1 MKSRLWMMGVGVCLA
16 LGGAGS
22 VRATEYY
29 VDDGDNAGDVYTPG
43 VIGSDFNNGLTP
55 STPKRTVNGLLAAV
69 TLLPG
74 DIVNIDTGMHTNN
87 VVIGITVTGAPSS
100 RIEFR
105 GTTNGTVFAASGN
118 LFDVRGKYLQFR
130 DLRAVGGYR
139 GFFLTGA
146 AFCRFDQI
154 QAISNSYTSFEL
166 TGASNSNEFRRCVL
180 MSTAVEPFVASPPSK
195 GNYIEN
201 CIAVSPAGRAAFAA
215 GSEAVSNMMGC
226 IAIGDMAVGPTN
238 YVPARGSRNIF
249 YTTNA
254 VYFEAETVADF
265 QRMFPNWVGNTYADP
280 KFVNASGFDFH
291 LLSAAGYATNGGG
304 GVTNLALEYS
314 PAIDFGPAAASVGD
328 EPAPNGGRVN
338 VGLYGGTAE
347 ASKSRTNAW
356 LFAMSFND
364 GGTLMQTGR
373 LEWAAS
379 TNFDA
384 TTKVDLQYSTN
395 QGTNWSDIMRLDAT
409 NEAYVWSPAFSNPTV
424 LWRVAATNG
433 AVASTNA
440 KPFSIRN
447 ATNTTFTF
455 YVNDDSPANDMYCG
469 GALGNDANSGIASNV
484 PKRSLQ
490 ALFDAYQLQGGDT
503 VYVDTGTY
511 PTNVVISHFDSGN
524 PGNPMRLIG
533 STRTN
538 GSVLNRGN
546 ATVDTMTLNSLNYVI
561 NKPARHLE
569 IENLQ
574 LSGGQYGLYAY
585 RASNVVLRN
594 VRFTGNQWGV
604 GLATATLIAFDGCLS
619 ADNAFGAFSAPLGN
633 ISNYWSNGTMWN
645 NATVLRATTNS
656 LSVSNSILGGNGT
669 ALFGDQVVPGDH
681 NVVWDIAELG
691 GGYGAGT
698 KLSALQN
705 AGYWTR
711 SLKADP
717 LFADAA
723 GGDYHLKSVMG
734 RYNPA
739 TGLFI
744 TNVLE
749 GHSPAIDLGGAPLSP
764 TRTNEPAPN
773 GSRLNVGMHG
783 GTAQA
788 SKSRTNA
795 WLQLLSY
802 MDGGTL
808 DAQSET
814 WIRWNGGNYA
824 PGAMV
829 TVWLSRD
836 NGLNWE
842 TLATGVAATNG
853 AYRYQELVPDN
864 SSSFL
869 GLLKVELEGAAEES
883 HSPTNFTYRNG
894 TFSFYLNDE
903 STNGL
908 VYCTAAGDDANPG
921 MSAGAP
927 MRNLRALL
935 SKYSPMSPGDRIY
948 VDTGVYTD
956 TNAVNL
962 TQNHSGTP
970 AAPILI
976 IGSTNRAAGGS
987 VFNGGGLKFDFR
999 TGASN
1004 IVLRDIV
1011 LTNVTRGVAMTNAV
1025 NVLLDGVE
1033 VRGATSRAFDL
1044 QGVNARS
1051 NQLVRCVAHGGSVGV
1066 YLKQATNVTIRNSIF
1081 YQNTDAGIYLES
1093 GAGLLL
1099 ENSLLSSTRT
1109 NGVLV
1114 SFASAT
1120 GFSSDYN
1127 GLHAGSFTR
1136 VGRNRT
1142 TGGVADN
1149 LAAWQ
1154 VLSGGQDV
1162 HSVPG
1167 DPQIANPGQYD
1178 YHLKT
1183 QQTLG
1188 RRLPDGGRT
1197 SDLLSSP
1204 LLDAGNPAT
1213 TAYTNEPPPN
1223 GGRINIGRFG
1233 GTAEASLA
1241 LDSPWIRTVS
1251 FGDAGS
1257 VTSGVIPLVWT
1268 AGGGFSNQTVAVEV
1282 SSDGGQTWGSVT
1294 SGVPATNGMAN
1305 WILSD
1310 LLPDTPAGA
1319 WRVVCLNPALA
1330 VQSSNFFSIR
1340 KQPLDLFVA
1349 TADTNEAVYVT
1360 GPGAAD
1366 NWMATSNAPLDSL
1379 RTVFERFDLEPGDR
1393 IWVDPGTYAEAD
1405 AIAIGMK
1412 NSGSA
1417 TNPVQIIGNVLAPY
1431 RGTVLA
1437 RVYRTVG
1444 SSVFQISHAG
1454 GVRMEALMV
1463 SNGWTGVQV
1472 ENSDKITL
1480 EQVRVGHCGTNAVF
1494 AGAGASV
1501 DLNRVILEQNLA
1513 NGLQTLTGSVVT
1525 VQHSLIQDNAQ
1536 ANVFFRGGTVGVT
1549 NSILTAAG
1557 ASRFVYYL
1565 GGAGTLRANYNNI
1578 RATEGANV
1586 AGGDNRTS
1594 SRFLIDWQSSST
1606 NDVRS
1611 SGYEADFANAAA
1623 MDFHLKSAYG
1633 RYVPATGGLT
1643 NDATTSRLI
1652 DLGDPTA
1659 AYANEPTNN
1668 GGRVNVGLYGNTGE
1682 ASRSSGLGALVPLT
1696 MSDGGTIKNTV
1707 DLYWSWEGV
1716 PGIPPGELLVVQ
1728 FSGDGGSNWVD
1739 IATNVHAGDSK
1750 VTWDSTN
1757 VTSTAMGVWRVTTTN
1772 EPPIYGQTETLFA
1785 VKNEPLKYYVNDG
1798 SRDGD
1803 VYCSEIGRSSNSG
1816 LETNAP
1822 IDSVA
1827 RLLGRYKV
1835 EPGDVV
1841 YVDTGIYRQS
1851 APLVISISAPGA
1863 TNRLV
1868 IQGSTNEAFG
1878 GSVFTNASGAV
1889 IELQNTHV
1897 VELRDVSLHGGD
1909 QGLLLTQSSSNLA
1922 FRVRSVGSRGN
1933 GFQLGTESD
1942 QNQFIQCAALSF
1954 SKTGFHVVRPISD
1967 RIAPATNYWIG
1978 GVIAPVPAASNGTA
1992 VSTGMLVGV
2001 HSGRLYV
2008 SNSVFVANSPAH
2020 GIYSVAP
2027 SAIRGNYNCYHQP
2040 FPNTLFALIEGTI
2053 PVFGLS
2059 SISLENL
2066 GAWAVTNLSDGDSFS
2081 ADPLFGDLENGDLH
2095 PKSAGGRYRPATG
2108 TFEPDGETSPLIDAA
2123 DPAMPFVLEPSPNGG
2138 RANLGI
2144 YGNDPQASWASP
2156 SHASY
2161 VLLTLNEGG
2170 TAQGFQTLKWL
2181 PQGEA
2186 TSSVG
2191 NIIIQLSTNS
2201 GLSFTTNIATVPVSQ
2216 RQYEW
2221 NSALLPSVPT
2231 ARWKVQHSIYP
2242 EWASTSDHDFLIHN
2256 TNLTYYVDDASTA
2269 NNVYCDV
2276 PGAPDNTGFSS
2287 NSPLPSLADVLDRY
2301 DLEPGDVVKID
2312 TGTYAPAEPIA
2323 IGYLDCGTAA
2333 QPVTIQ
2339 GSTNQFGSVFSG
2351 NGLRVENARGVALKN
2366 LKFQTAAITHVAAS
2380 VERSEDVAL
2389 EQVDVSGAFG
2399 NGLAVSFSS
2408 NVFLRNFSVAGAL
2421 TNGVASQASF
2431 NTRLEFGTI
2440 WSNGLAQVSIRNQ
2453 AVVGAYV
2460 GEREA
2465 SFVTVSNCI
2474 LGAFGVRTPAY
2485 EVRGTVQAN
2494 FNNLYLSGGALAA
2507 LSYESGFAREFDSV
2521 GSWSG
2526 ATNKDNRSLSHDPR
2540 FADAVSGDFHLK
2552 SSRGRFNP
2560 ETGTFVQVDPATENS
2575 PLIDAGDPDA
2585 TVIVTNEPSPNG
2597 GRVNLGRYGGTSQA
2611 SMTPTNGALTLISF
2625 NDGGRASGTNALVTW
2640 LARGSATG
2648 STVTISYSADG
2659 GLHWTVLTN
2668 GISAASGSWTWNTT
2682 NSQESVE
2689 GKLKIEASIP
2699 EVPDAISD
2707 KLFSVRN
2714 GSFSFYVNDR
2724 DRANDVY
2731 CGAMGSDLNNGLS
2744 TNTPMETLNKL
2755 LERYDLENGDVVY
2768 IDTGIYKG
2776 DPWRI
2781 TQADSAGDLDLPP
2794 VVFQGS
2800 THSLLNGT
2808 VLDRELSSIGI
2819 QMDYAVGVQLRNITV
2834 SNTRAGSAVAFN
2846 ECYNAAAEHVVVGGG
2861 NIAFYIY
2868 QGSQVRVANCLV
2880 FDAFQGVLAAAG
2892 LYDPLI
2898 LYPVIENNVFWE
2910 TAGAAIQLAGG
2921 QAPTVRN
2928 NILSVGAGHYVY
2940 DLEASSSVIADH
2952 NAIWLGSGGRVFR
2965 KEQSS
2970 VISPVPIIYET
2981 VGSWSAAY
2989 GQDLHSY
2996 DGDPLLADPA
3006 GRDFHLKSQAGRH
3019 IGGTMWT
3026 NDSVSSPLIDAGWS
3040 NSTAWVNEPTNNGGR
3055 INIGL
3060 YGGTPWASK
3069 TSTNSALHL
3078 LTLNRGGVASGL
3090 VSLNWKA
3097 SGASTGHTVR
3107 LDVSLDNGG
3116 SWTLIATNLQ
3126 AALGGIQWNS
3136 AGSSP
3141 LARWRVKDEQQT
3153 NVFAVSELNFVLHNG
3168 PIQYYVNDEF
3178 HDSTDIYCS
3187 APGSAGNTGISA
3199 DSPKRWVSDILDSY
3213 DLEPG
3218 DVIYVDTGNYQAA
3231 EPTVIG
3237 DLDAGDVSQDPGR
3250 QVTIMGS
3257 TNVPAGGSRL
3267 VMSDPNMSAFK
3278 LQSTYGIRLGRL
3290 RIQSAWNG
3298 LSIQDS
3304 YFVSTEWM
3312 DIRGCENGANIQSS
3326 SNIVFSRAALVG
3338 NRNAGI
3344 YFSGGNKAS
3353 LDVGSSVIWSNR
3365 YGIYLDQGYAR
3376 ASNSIVGMLLPNS
3389 FGFYVQADKPQ
3400 TEMQGDYNSLYVPH
3414 ASGAVGGWQTGR
3426 GTSTR
3431 TSVFATVSAWA
3442 LATGQDAHS
3451 LAHPPHLAD
3460 PSNGDFHLKS
3470 KGGRHL
3476 PGETGLVYDAVSS
3489 PLIDA
3494 GNPQSMAWTAEPDP
3508 NGRRLNIGLYGG
3520 TAEASRSPAAG
3531 WITLISL
3538 NDGGTA
3544 QGLIELK
3551 WSVGGAATNFTV
3563 CIDYSPNE
3571 GITWTNVVCGLS
3583 AGLGSYL
3590 WDSVPYGRSALG
3602 LWRLTCQQ
3610 DENIGAQSQS
3620 PFILRNFGE
3629 IPYYVNDAYSTNDDI
3644 YCTASGDN
3652 ANNGL
3657 SPAKPKASLQA
3668 ILDTYELAP
3677 EDVVYVDSG
3686 LYSAGSPPIEINQR
3700 DSGYSN
3706 LYVTIQG
3713 STNPVAP
3720 TRFVSPSFLADCVFS
3735 LNYAVNVRLKDLVI
3749 SGAKVGVESYQTIGC
3764 DLDSVRVEDNKIAGV
3779 SLDKSV
3785 TFRLVRSVLR
3795 ENGFV
3800 GIDGVA
3806 VAFSESSLAIENSV
3820 LWNSPSAI
3828 SGRGGL
3834 TVTNSVLDANGPD
3847 GRIYRFGIGGLDG
3860 FCGDYNCY
3868 SRKDGALIAEEDKLV
3883 GGNDYFNDLPLWSA
3897 ASLSDLHTMTIPAAS
3912 VSNSFADA
3920 PGGDFHPRSTQ
3931 GRFLSGAWTNDAVF
3945 SPLIDAG
3952 DPQSPFDQEGS
3963 PNGLRINIGA
3973 YGNTEQA
3980 SLTQTNPPWVRAI
3993 SINEGG
3999 VVASNVLL
4007 YWTYG
4012 GIPDSTLVRL
4022 EYSDDYMG
4030 SWKSIASNRTAGSS
4044 QFEWNI
4050 SAMPLSLAVF
4060 WRVVSQSGTNV
4071 WDACDEPF
4079 SIKIRNYDYY
4089 VNDGSTNG
4097 DRWCT
4102 QVGQEWNAGTNP
4114 AAPISSVNALL
4125 ARYPVGGGDRIF
4137 IDTGEYPV
4145 TGASRILLKNANTGI
4160 ASKPLLIYGSTNSSW
4175 NGTNALWNGA
4185 LLSGDGSAD
4194 GIKIQNARYIEIQGL
4209 RIKGM
4214 GNGITLENVDGI
4226 QLRGLDLFDNLTN
4239 GIQVSGSGALDVQN
4253 CRIWRNGLFGYHS
4266 EGQKGRQGILNSTFW
4281 GNRAGAALNGQ
4292 GLLNVSNSILVVTNG
4307 VALYTES
4314 GVGVI
4319 GGDYNLFSRPAGGV
4333 LASNLRDRVT
4343 FSNLRQWQTQ
4353 GRDLYSLAEDPLL
4366 VNPASGNFHLQSRQG
4381 CWSNGTWAVSAD
4393 TSWAIDAGDPSSS
4406 AATNELPLNSGG
4418 RINLGAYG
4426 GTSEASL
4433 SDTNSPALLPVSLRD
4448 GGVAPNNQILYW
4460 LYRGLNPT
4468 NTVNIQYYD
4477 GASWQTVAENVRIDT
4492 NQYVWSS
4499 SVGTPEALWRVVLV
4513 ANPSI
4518 LGETD
4523 VLFSLRPFSLTYF
4536 VNDDSRDGDVYTG
4549 AFGSPTNRGYV
4560 SNSPLHSIQAVLQKY
4575 QLLGGDEIK
4584 VDTGVY
4590 TLSEPVQITRSSRG
4604 DTTNRVKFTG
4614 STNRP
4619 AGGSRMEPGIGMDQP
4634 AFLFYN
4640 TSDIDLSWF
4649 HVLGFTN
4656 AVSFQGD
4663 GSFRCSL
4670 MDLDLQGSFGAG
4682 VALSRSEDIDLR
4694 RVLIREGETNGI
4706 VAANSAF
4713 GLDGCV
4719 LWSNQYSTVSF
4730 GKGVS
4735 MQVTNSVLEASGV
4748 GNYCYLSSTTAV
4760 INADYNNLF
4769 VRNGAQVASINGLQ
4783 HEKLPAWSLSVTQD
4797 VHSLSTDPLFHD
4809 PANGDFHLKSK
4820 GGRYDPVARAYVV
4833 TDTVYSRLIDMGAP
4847 RSAWS
4852 NEPSTNGNRR
4862 NIGLY
4867 GNTSQASKSNTN
4879 RWLQAVTA
4887 MGGGIMYGA
4896 FDLVWGYGGGI
4907 ASNEVVQLW
4916 YSYDNGTANWRF
4928 IGESVVGAGQFRWQ
4942 SDELQLSG
4950 GNWVLAY
4957 PTSPAGRWR
4966 IILKNSVPTVM
4977 DMIPTYFGLRNSP
4990 FTYYLNDTSRVND
5003 VYTDNIGDNTN
5014 MGFYAAAPKLTLK
5027 ALLDEVDLEPTDR
5040 IFVDTGI
5047 YRMNE
5052 TNSPWMTDTN
5062 TPIRWE
5068 ASDGGAPPDG
5078 EGNSQS
5084 VVFQGSTH
5092 PDGSRFITT
5101 NRFWAG
5107 AFFFMEASH
5116 VDMRDLWFAGE
5127 SMQFT
5132 GTGLVGSNLFLTNGS
5147 MQVASDLSVFE
5158 NIQVDRGSFT
5168 LSGQDNRVKLMRQ
5181 RWGETAIVGTN
5192 VTMMNSVVY
5201 TTNQM
5206 KTGVVVSAEGAVI
5219 SNCTVV
5225 SSAGSALGKRG
5236 SGTLRLGH
5244 NILVA
5249 GGADPSSVI
5258 VWEDGG
5264 LISDWNNLR
5273 ANGASTWVGIRNGRW
5288 ERLSYWQAAS
5298 GQDANSVSF
5307 EPGFQSQ
5314 STGDFHLN
5322 SLGGRWSPYLN
5333 DWDYGDTV
5341 HSPLIDLGDPGI
5353 PAGEPPPN
5361 GDRRNL
5367 GAYGGTSQASKSRP
5381 GFWLTALTQNDGG
5394 VLKGTNV
5401 TLRWRA
5407 GNAGGKYVTLSY
5419 FDGTTWTDIAT
5430 GVLATDESFVWNT
5443 TGFPDSFNARWRV
5456 VAEDGSP
5463 AADTNNLAFPLRNN
5477 ATNFYVNDA
5486 NGVGDIYCSAT
5497 GSVANTGLATNSPR
5511 LTLQSILDDYDL
5523 EGGDQVYVDTG
5534 VYPSPSN
5541 IRIIWSRSGET
5552 NNDVVIQGN
5561 TNDAYGTR
5569 LTRSG
5574 SAGYPAVAL
5583 DVKASRI
5590 QLAHMAIQGVDRG
5603 ILLESNRNVTV
5614 RGVVLRDSAT
5624 AGIAVEGAQNTQIRN
5639 SGFWN
5644 GGWGV
5649 SLNNTSTSTLENLSF
5664 VDFGWA
5670 GIRMVDTRADTMQN
5684 NIFVPATNAYAYSVG
5699 AATSLLMNATMDYNL
5714 YDFNRTGSGF
5724 YEGWTNIFRK
5734 WQLNMDRD
5742 FRSAI
5747 TNARLADIDGNNDFQ
5762 FHPLSTNGR
5771 WTAGGWTMADTN
5783 TSWAV
5788 DHGNPHQDYS
5798 QEPTNHGDRLNIGM
5812 YGNTVQASKGST
5824 VTNYEIRTLN
5834 DGENIFQDDS
5844 TWPMIWS
5851 AHLVDSNEWVRVMF
5865 SNGQTNEFGEL
5876 VWITLAT
5883 LPAYEEYFVFSA
5895 ESQYQTVKG
5904 RWQVI
5909 GVDDPSLWADNAANF
5924 TIRWGLLRILTSPRP
5939 VSGLMRFDW
5948 AGGVGG
5954 LRYRIE
5960 YSDDYGKNW
5969 KAWEPKYN
5977 GPAPINLN
5985 NFTIQAGQASPSYTF
6000 EDRTSYLLRSRWYRI
6015 VEITE

>member
-1 MKSRLWMMGVGVCLA
+1 MKSRLWMVGVGVCLA
-16 LGGAGS
+16 LGGAWPVG
-22 VRATEYY
+22 AAEYY
-29 VDDGDNAGDVYTPG
+29 VDDDSDVGDVYTPG
-43 VIGSDFNNGLTP
+43 VTGSDFQNGLTP

-74 DIVNIDTGMHTNN
+74 DIVYIDTGTHTNN
-87 VVIGITVTGAPSS
+87 VVIGTAVTGAPLN

-105 GTTNGTVFAASGN
+105 GTTNGTVFTGSGN
-118 LFDVRGKYLQFR
+118 LFDVRGKHLQFR
-130 DLRAVGGYR
+130 NIRVAGGYV
-139 GFFLTGA
+139 GLNMVGA
-146 AFCRFDQI
+146 AFCRFDEVQVV
-154 QAISNSYTSFEL
+154 SNSYVSAFL
-166 TGASNSNEFRRCVL
+166 QSASNSNEFRRCVF
-180 MSTAVEPFVASPPSK
+180 MSTAVEPFFATGSK
-195 GNYIEN
+195 GNYIEH
-201 CIAVSPAGRAAFAA
+201 CIGISPANRSAFAA
-215 GSEAVSNMMGC
+215 DAGGVTNIVGSIML
-226 IAIGDMAVGPTN
+226 GDMAIGPDN
-238 YVPARGSRNIF
+238 YTPDRGSRNLF
-249 YTTNA
+249 FTQRA
-254 VYFEAETVADF
+254 HFGAETVADV
-265 QRMFPNWVGNTYADP
+265 QRIYTNWTGNAYADP
-280 KFVNASGFDFH
+280 KFLNAAALDFH
-291 LLSAAGYATNGGG
+291 LLSAAGFVSNGTWVVDPAVG
-304 GVTNLALEYS
+304 YS
-314 PAIDFGPAAASVGD
+314 PAIDFGPSTASVGD
-328 EPAPNGGRVN
+328 EPPPNGGRVN
-338 VGLYGGTAE
+338 IGLHGGTE
-347 ASKSRTNAW
+347 NASKSRTDAW
-356 LFAMSFND
+356 LFAMSYND
-364 GGTLMQTGR
+364 GGTLMQTGQ
-373 LEWAAS
+373 LEWVAS
-379 TNFDA
+379 TNFGA

-395 QGTNWSDIMRLDAT
+395 RGTNWSDIARVDAT
-409 NEAYVWSPAFSNPTV
+409 NETYAWTPAFSNPAV

-447 ATNTTFTF
+447 ATNTAFNF
-455 YVNDDSPANDMYCG
+455 YVNDDSAANDMYCG

-490 ALFDAYQLQGGDT
+490 ALFDAYQLRGGDRI
-503 VYVDTGTY
+503 YVDTGTY
-511 PTNVVISHFDSGN
+511 ATNLSIGYFDGGSAGN
-524 PGNPMRLIG
+524 PVRITG
-533 STRTN
+533 STN
-538 GSVLNRGN
+538 GVTFNRGN
-546 ATVDTMTLNSLNYVI
+546 TTVDALTLQAGSYLLNREI
-561 NKPARHLE
+561 SHLE

-574 LSGGQYGLYAY
+574 LAGGLNGLYAN
-585 RASNVVLRN
+585 RASNIVMRN
-594 VRFTGNQWGV
+594 VRFTGNQQWGV
-604 GLATATLIAFDGCLS
+604 SLVNSRQVYFEGCLAANNS
-619 ADNAFGAFSAPLGN
+619 FGALSVPLGN
-633 ISNYWSNGTMWN
+633 LSNFWSNGTMWDN
-645 NATVLRATTNS
+645 TTNLVARTNS
-656 LSVSNSILGGNGT
+656 LSVSNSILANGT
-669 ALFGDQVVPGDH
+669 TLFGDQVVPGDY
-681 NVVWDIAELG
+681 NVVWGIPFVG
-691 GGYGAGT
+691 GGYDT
-698 KLSALQN
+698 NTPFSTLQN
-705 AGYWTR
+705 AGFWAR
-711 SLKADP
+711 SLKANP
-717 LFADAA
+717 QFANAA
-723 GGDYHLKSVMG
+723 GGDYHLKSVTG
-734 RYNPA
+734 RYDPGLGGFVADLPA
-739 TGLFI
+739 
-744 TNVLE
+744 E
-749 GHSPAIDLGGAPLSP
+749 HSPAIDFGDPAASVGAEPPPHNGG
-764 TRTNEPAPN
+764 
-773 GSRLNVGMHG
+773 RLNAGMHG
-783 GTAQA
+783 GTTQA
-788 SKSRTNA
+788 SQSRTNT
-795 WLQLLSY
+795 WLQLISY

-808 DAQSET
+808 SAQTEN
-814 WIRWNGGNYA
+814 WLRWTGGNYA
-824 PGAMV
+824 PGATV
-829 TVWLSRD
+829 TILLSRD
-836 NGLNWE
+836 GGLTWTN
-842 TLATGVAATNG
+842 LASGVMATNG
-853 AYRYQELVPDN
+853 VYRYQEPVADN
-864 SSSFL
+864 SSSFN
-869 GLLKVELEGAAEES
+869 GLLKVELES
-883 HSPTNFTYRNG
+883 DSNVSSQSPTNFTYLNG
-894 TFSFYLNDE
+894 TFSFYVNDAY
-903 STNGL
+903 SPTDD
-908 VYCTAAGDDANPG
+908 VYCTAAGDDLNPG
-921 MSAGAP
+921 LSRGAP
-927 MRNLRALL
+927 MANLHAVLA
-935 SKYSPMSPGDRIY
+935 KYPRMNPGDRIY
-948 VDTGVYTD
+948 VDTGVYTA
-956 TNAVNL
+956 TNPVNL
-962 TQNHSGTP
+962 TASYSGTP
-970 AAPILI
+970 AEPILI
-976 IGSTNRAAGGS
+976 AGSTNRAAGGT
-987 VFNGGGLKFDFR
+987 VFSGGVLKFDFR

-1004 IVLRDIV
+1004 IVLRDIT
-1011 LTNVTRGVAMTNAV
+1011 LTNVARGVAMTNAV

-1033 VRGATSRAFDL
+1033 VRGASSRAFDL

-1051 NQLVRCVAHGGSVGV
+1051 NQLVRCVAHGGAVGA
-1066 YLKQATNVTIRNSIF
+1066 YLLQATNVTIRNSVF
-1081 YQNTDAGIYLES
+1081 YQNSDAGIFLES
-1093 GAGLLL
+1093 GAGVLL

-1109 NGVLV
+1109 NAVLI

-1127 GLHAGSFTR
+1127 GLHAGPFTR

-1154 VLSGGQDV
+1154 VLSGGRDV

-1167 DPQIANPGQYD
+1167 DPQMADPGQYD

-1188 RRLPDGGRT
+1188 RRLPDGGRI
-1197 SDLLSSP
+1197 SDLVSSP

-1213 TAYTNEPPPN
+1213 TAYANEPAPN

-1233 GTAEASLA
+1233 GTAEASIA
-1241 LDSPWIRTVS
+1241 LDSPWLKTVS

-1257 VTSGVIPLVWT
+1257 VTSGVVPLVWT
-1268 AGGGFSNQTVAVEV
+1268 AGGGFSNQTVNVEV
-1282 SSDGGQTWGSVT
+1282 SSDGGKTWGSVT
-1294 SGVPATNGMAN
+1294 SGVPATNGIAN

-1310 LLPDTPAGA
+1310 LLPDTPAGV
-1319 WRVVCLNPALA
+1319 WRVVCLSPALSA
-1330 VQSSNFFSIR
+1330 QSSNFFFSIR
-1340 KQPLDLFVA
+1340 KQPLDIFVA
-1349 TADTNEAVYVT
+1349 TADTNEAVYVA

-1366 NWMATSNAPLDSL
+1366 NWRATSNEPINSV

-1393 IWVDPGTYAEAD
+1393 IWVDPGTYAETE
-1405 AIAIGMK
+1405 AIMIGMK

-1417 TNPVQIIGNVLAPY
+1417 TNPVQITGNVLSPY

-1437 RVYRTVG
+1437 RVFRTVG
-1444 SSVFQISHAG
+1444 SSVFQISRAG
-1454 GVRMEALMV
+1454 GVRMEAVVV
-1463 SNGWTGVQV
+1463 SNGWSGVSAENTG
-1472 ENSDKITL
+1472 KITL
-1480 EQVRVGHCGTNAVF
+1480 ERVRVGHCGTNAVF
-1494 AGAGASV
+1494 AGAGATL
-1501 DLNRVILEQNLA
+1501 DLNRVIIGQNQA
-1513 NGLQTLTGSVVT
+1513 NGLQTFTGSVVT
-1525 VQHSLIQDNAQ
+1525 VQHSLIQDNAR
-1536 ANVFFRGGTVGVT
+1536 ANVFFRGGALTLK
-1549 NSILTAAG
+1549 NSILEAAG
-1557 ASRFVYYL
+1557 SSRFVYYL
-1565 GGAGTLRANYNNI
+1565 GGSGTLDANYNNI

-1586 AGGDNRTS
+1586 AGGDNRAA
-1594 SRFLIDWQSSST
+1594 SRFLIDWQISSS

-1611 SGYEADFANAAA
+1611 SGYAANFANAAA
-1623 MDFHLKSAYG
+1623 MDFHLQSASG
-1633 RYVPATGGLT
+1633 RYVPATGGWT
-1643 NDATTSRLI
+1643 NDATTARLI
-1652 DLGDPTA
+1652 DLGDPA
-1659 AYANEPTNN
+1659 ASYANEPTNN

-1682 ASRSSGLGALVPLT
+1682 ASKSSGQGMLVPLT
-1696 MSDGGTIKNTV
+1696 MSDGGTIRGAV
-1707 DLYWSWEGV
+1707 DLHWSWEGD
-1716 PGIPPGELLVVQ
+1716 PGIAPGESLVVQ

-1739 IATNVHAGDSK
+1739 IANAFAGDSK
-1750 VTWDSTN
+1750 VSWDSTN
-1757 VTSTAMGVWRVTTTN
+1757 VQSTAMGVWRVATTN
-1772 EPPIYGQTETLFA
+1772 GTVWGQTETLFA
-1785 VKNEPLKYYVNDG
+1785 VRNVPLSYYVNDG
-1798 SRDGD
+1798 NPDGD
-1803 VYCSEIGRSSNSG
+1803 VYCSEVGRSTNSG

-1827 RLLGRYKV
+1827 RLLGKYKV

-1851 APLVISISAPGA
+1851 APLVISVSSPGA
-1863 TNRLV
+1863 TNRLI

-1897 VELRDVSLHGGD
+1897 VELRDLRLHGGD
-1909 QGLLLTQSSSNLA
+1909 QGLLLTQASSNLA
-1922 FRVRSVGSRGN
+1922 FRVRSVGARGN
-1933 GFQLGTESD
+1933 AFQLSTQSD
-1942 QNQFIQCAALSF
+1942 QNQFIQCAALNF
-1954 SKTGFHVVRPISD
+1954 SRTGFSVVRPPTEQ
-1967 RIAPATNYWIG
+1967 IAPATNHWIG
-1978 GVIAPVPAASNGTA
+1978 GVLSPVPATSNGTA
-1992 VSTGMLVGV
+1992 VSTGVLVGV
-2001 HSGRLYV
+2001 QSGRLYV

-2027 SAIRGNYNCYHQP
+2027 SVIRGNYNCYHQP
-2040 FPNTLFALIEGTI
+2040 FTNTLFALIEGAI
-2053 PVFGLS
+2053 PLYGLN
-2059 SISLENL
+2059 SISLAHL
-2066 GAWAVTNLSDGDSFS
+2066 GAWAAANLSDGDSFS

-2095 PKSAGGRYRPATG
+2095 PRSAGGRYRPETG

-2123 DPAMPFVLEPSPNGG
+2123 DPAMPFALEQPPNGG

-2156 SHASY
+2156 THASY

-2170 TAQGFQTLKWL
+2170 TVQGTQTLKWL

-2186 TSSVG
+2186 TSTVG
-2191 NIIIQLSTNS
+2191 SLIIQLSTNS
-2201 GLSFTTNIATVPVSQ
+2201 GLSFPTTLATVPATQ

-2221 NSALLPSVPT
+2221 NSTLHPSVPT
-2231 ARWKVQHSIYP
+2231 ARWRVQHSIYP
-2242 EWASTSDHDFLIHN
+2242 EWVAASDRDFLIHN
-2256 TNLTYYVDDASTA
+2256 TNLTYYVDDAST
-2269 NNVYCDV
+2269 NNNAYCSM
-2276 PGAPDNTGFSS
+2276 PGNPANTGLSPD
-2287 NSPLPSLADVLDRY
+2287 SPLPSLADVLARY
-2301 DLEPGDVVKID
+2301 DLEPGDVVKVD
-2312 TGTYAPAEPIA
+2312 TGTYTPAAPIT

-2339 GSTNQFGSVFSG
+2339 GSTNPPGTVFSW
-2351 NGLRVENARGVALKN
+2351 NGLRIENARGVAVKN
-2366 LKFQTAAITHVAAS
+2366 LKFESASISPAAAS
-2380 VERSEDVAL
+2380 VERSEDITL

-2399 NGLAVSFSS
+2399 TGLAVAFSS
-2408 NVFLRNFSVAGAL
+2408 NVFLRNFSVVGAV
-2421 TNGVASQASF
+2421 TNGVASQASY

-2453 AVVGAYV
+2453 AAVGGYMA
-2460 GEREA
+2460 EREA

-2474 LGAFGVRTPAY
+2474 LGAFGVRNPAY
-2485 EVRGTVQAN
+2485 EVRGTLHAN
-2494 FNNLYLSGGALAA
+2494 YNNLYLSGGALAA
-2507 LSYESGFAREFDSV
+2507 LAYEAGFAREFDSV

-2526 ATNKDNRSLSHDPR
+2526 ATNKDTRSLSHDPR

-2552 SSRGRFNP
+2552 SSRGRFDP
-2560 ETGTFVQVDPATENS
+2560 ATGTFVEVDPPSENS

-2585 TVIVTNEPSPNG
+2585 TAIVTNEPSPNG
-2597 GRVNLGRYGGTSQA
+2597 GRVNLGRYGGTPQA
-2611 SMTPTNGALTLISF
+2611 SKTPTNGALTLISF

-2659 GLHWTVLTN
+2659 GLTWTVLTN
-2668 GISAASGSWTWNTT
+2668 GISSSLGSWTWNTT

-2699 EVPDAISD
+2699 GVTDAISD

-2714 GSFSFYVNDR
+2714 GNFSFYVNDR

-2731 CGAMGSDLNNGLS
+2731 CGEMGSDLNSGLS
-2744 TNTPMETLNKL
+2744 SNAPMETLGKL
-2755 LERYDLENGDVVY
+2755 LDRYDLESGDIVY
-2768 IDTGIYKG
+2768 IDTGVYKG

-2781 TQADSAGDLDLPP
+2781 TQADSAGAINLPP

-2800 THSLLNGT
+2800 TYSLLNGT
-2808 VLDRELSSIGI
+2808 VLDRELSPVGI
-2819 QMDYAVGVQLRNITV
+2819 QVDYAVGVQLRNITV
-2834 SNTRAGSAVAFN
+2834 SNTRAGSAVSFN
-2846 ECYNAAAEHVVVGGG
+2846 ECHNAAAEHVVAGGG
-2861 NIAFYIY
+2861 NIGFSITR
-2868 QGSQVRVANCLV
+2868 GSQIRVANCLV
-2880 FDAFQGVLAAAG
+2880 FDAFQGVLVSAG
-2892 LYDPLI
+2892 LYDPSI
-2898 LYPVIENNVFWE
+2898 NYPVIENNVFWE
-2910 TAGAAIQLAGG
+2910 TAGPAIQLAGG
-2921 QAPTVRN
+2921 QATTVRN

-2940 DLEASSSVIADH
+2940 DLGETASVIADH
-2952 NAIWLGSGGRVFR
+2952 NAIWLASGGRVYR
-2965 KEQSS
+2965 KEQSRA
-2970 VISPVPIIYET
+2970 ISPVPIIYET
-2981 VGSWSAAY
+2981 VGSWAAAY

-2996 DGDPLLADPA
+2996 DGDPLLVDPA
-3006 GRDFHLKSQAGRH
+3006 GRNFHLKSQAGRH
-3019 IGGTMWT
+3019 VGGLVWT
-3026 NDSVSSPLIDAGWS
+3026 NDPVSSPLIDAGWT
-3040 NSTAWVNEPTNNGGR
+3040 NSAAWANEPTNNGGR

-3060 YGGTPWASK
+3060 HGGTPWASK

-3090 VSLNWKA
+3090 VALNWKA
-3097 SGASTGHTVR
+3097 SGMSTGHTVR
-3107 LDVSLDNGG
+3107 LDVSLDDDG
-3116 SWTLIATNLQ
+3116 SWTPIATNLQ
-3126 AALGGIQWNS
+3126 ASLGGIQWNS

-3141 LARWRVKDEQQT
+3141 LARWRVRDEQQT
-3153 NVFAVSELNFVLHNG
+3153 NVFAISELSFVLHNG
-3168 PIQYYVNDEF
+3168 PIHYYVNDEF
-3178 HDSTDIYCS
+3178 HDANDIYCD
-3187 APGSAGNTGISA
+3187 APGSSGNTGVSP
-3199 DSPKRWVSDILDSY
+3199 DSPKRWISEILDAY
-3213 DLEPG
+3213 NLEPG

-3237 DLDAGDVSQDPGR
+3237 DLDAGDVSQDPSR

-3257 TNVPAGGSRL
+3257 TNVPAGGSRFT
-3267 VMSDPNMSAFK
+3267 MSDPTVSAFK
-3278 LQSTYGIRLGRL
+3278 LQSTHGIRLNRL
-3290 RIQSAWNG
+3290 NIQSAWHG

-3304 YFVSTEWM
+3304 YFVTAEWM
-3312 DIRGCENGANIQSS
+3312 NIRGSENGAHILSS
-3326 SNIVFSRAALVG
+3326 SNIVFSRSALAG

-3344 YFSGGNKAS
+3344 YFSGGNKSS
-3353 LDVGSSVIWSNR
+3353 LDVGSSVVWSNR

-3376 ASNSIVGMLLPNS
+3376 ASNSIFGMLLPNS
-3389 FGFYVQADKPQ
+3389 FGFYVQTDKAL
-3400 TEMQGDYNSLYVPH
+3400 TEMQGDYNSLYVQH
-3414 ASGAVGGWQTGR
+3414 ASGAVGGWQTGA
-3426 GTSTR
+3426 GASTR
-3431 TSVFATVSAWA
+3431 TSVFTTVSAWT
-3442 LATGQDAHS
+3442 LASGQDAHS

-3460 PSNGDFHLKS
+3460 PGTGDYHLKS

-3476 PGETGLVYDAVSS
+3476 PGETNLVYDDVSS

-3520 TAEASRSPAAG
+3520 TAEASRSPTGG
-3531 WITLISL
+3531 WITLITL
-3538 NDGGTA
+3538 NDGGTS
-3544 QGLIELK
+3544 QGSIELK
-3551 WSVGGAATNFTV
+3551 WAVGGAATNYTV
-3563 CIDYSPNE
+3563 CIYYSPNE
-3571 GITWTNVVCGLS
+3571 GITWTNVICGVS

-3602 LWRLTCQQ
+3602 LWRIKCQQ
-3610 DENIGAQSQS
+3610 DESIDVQSQS

-3629 IPYYVNDAYSTNDDI
+3629 IPYYVNDVYDTNDV

-3652 ANNGL
+3652 ANHGL

-3668 ILDTYELAP
+3668 IFDTYELAP
-3677 EDVVYVDSG
+3677 EDVVYVDG
-3686 LYSAGSPPIEINQR
+3686 GTYWAGAPPIEINQR
-3700 DSGYSN
+3700 DSGYGN
-3706 LYVTIQG
+3706 VYVTIQG

-3720 TRFVSPSFLADCVFS
+3720 TVFQSPSLDAACVFS
-3735 LNYAVNVRLKDLVI
+3735 LNYAVNVRLKDLTI
-3749 SGAKVGVESYQTIGC
+3749 RGAKVGVESYQTIGC
-3764 DLDSVRVEDNKIAGV
+3764 QLDSVRVEENKIAG
-3779 SLDKSV
+3779 LNLNKSA
-3785 TFRLVRSVLR
+3785 TFRLIRSVLR
-3795 ENGFV
+3795 ENGFIGV
-3800 GIDGVA
+3800 EGVA
-3806 VAFSESSLAIENSV
+3806 VALSEASLAIENSV

-3828 SGRGGL
+3828 SGRGVL
-3834 TVTNSVLDANGPD
+3834 TVTNSVLDANGPN
-3847 GRIYRFGIGGLDG
+3847 GRIYRFGIGGLGD
-3860 FCGDYNCY
+3860 FRGDYNCY

-3883 GGNDYFNDLPLWSA
+3883 GGNEYYNDLPLWSA
-3897 ASLSDLHTMTIPAAS
+3897 ASSSDWHSMTIPSAS
-3912 VSNSFADA
+3912 VSNAFANA
-3920 PGGDFHPRSTQ
+3920 PGGDFHLRSPQ
-3931 GRFLSGAWTNDAVF
+3931 GRFWNGAWTNDAVL

-3952 DPQSPFDQEGS
+3952 APEWPSDQEPV
-3963 PNGLRINIGA
+3963 PNGGRINIGA
-3973 YGNTEQA
+3973 YGNTPQA
-3980 SLTQTNPPWVRAI
+3980 SMTQTNPPWVRAV
-3993 SINEGG
+3993 SLNEGG
-3999 VVASNVLL
+3999 VVSTNVLL
-4007 YWTYG
+4007 YWAYG

-4022 EYSDDYMG
+4022 EYSDNYMD
-4030 SWKSIASNRTAGSS
+4030 SWKPIASNRTVGSR
-4044 QFEWNI
+4044 QFDWDI
-4050 SAMPLSLAVF
+4050 SSMPLSLAVF
-4060 WRVVSQSGTNV
+4060 WRVVAQASTNV
-4071 WDACDEPF
+4071 WDACDLPF
-4079 SIKIRNYDYY
+4079 SIKTRNYDYY

-4102 QVGQEWNAGTNP
+4102 QVGQEWNPGTNS

-4125 ARYPVGGGDRIF
+4125 ARYPVGGGDRIY

-4145 TGASRILLKNANTGI
+4145 TSVSRILLNNANTGTE
-4160 ASKPLLIYGSTNSSW
+4160 AKPLLIYGSTNASW
-4175 NGTNALWNGA
+4175 NGTNALWNGT
-4185 LLSGDGSAD
+4185 LLAGDGSAD
-4194 GIKIQNARYIEIQGL
+4194 GIKIQNARYIEMHNL

-4214 GNGITLENVDGI
+4214 GNGVSLENVDGVR
-4226 QLRGLDLFDNLTN
+4226 LRGLELFNNLTN
-4239 GIQVSGSGALDVQN
+4239 GIFVSGSGALDVQN
-4253 CRIWRNGLFGYHS
+4253 CRIWRNGLFGYYS
-4266 EGQKGRQGILNSTFW
+4266 AGQKGRQGILNSTFW
-4281 GNRAGAALNGQ
+4281 ANQAGAALNGQ

-4307 VALYTES
+4307 AAIYTES
-4314 GVGVI
+4314 GAGAI
-4319 GGDYNLFSRPAGGV
+4319 GGDYNLFSKSAGGV
-4333 LASNLRDRVT
+4333 MASNLRDRVI

-4353 GRDLYSLAEDPLL
+4353 GRDQYSLVEDPLF
-4366 VNPASGNFHLQSRQG
+4366 VDPASGNFHLQSRQG
-4381 CWSNGTWAVSAD
+4381 YWSNGTWAVSAN

-4433 SDTNSPALLPVSLRD
+4433 TDTNSPALLPVSLRD

-4468 NTVNIQYYD
+4468 NTVNIQFYD

-4513 ANPSI
+4513 ANPAI
-4518 LGETD
+4518 LGATD
-4523 VLFSLRPFSLTYF
+4523 VLFSLRPFALTYF
-4536 VNDDSRDGDVYTG
+4536 VNDDSRDNDVYTG

-4560 SNSPLHSIQAVLQKY
+4560 SNSPLHSIQAVLEKY

-4590 TLSEPVQITRSSRG
+4590 AMSEPVQITLLSRG

-4614 STNRP
+4614 STNWL
-4619 AGGSRMEPGIGMDQP
+4619 AGGSRLEPEIGMNGP

-4663 GSFRCSL
+4663 GSIRCRL
-4670 MDLDLQGSFGAG
+4670 MDLDIQGSFGAG
-4682 VALSRSEDIDLR
+4682 VALSKADDIELL

-4706 VAANSAF
+4706 VAANSTF

-4719 LWSNQYSTVSF
+4719 LWSNRYSTMRF
-4730 GKGVS
+4730 GEFVELE
-4735 MQVTNSVLEASGV
+4735 MTNSVLEASGV

-4760 INADYNNLF
+4760 IKADYNNLYI
-4769 VRNGAQVASINGLQ
+4769 RNGAQVASINGLQ
-4783 HEKLPAWSLSVTQD
+4783 YEKVPAWSLSVTQD

-4809 PANGDFHLKSK
+4809 PSNGDFHLQSK
-4820 GGRYDPVARAYVV
+4820 GGRYDPATRNFVT
-4833 TDTVYSRLIDMGAP
+4833 TDTVYSRLIDMGSP

-4852 NEPSTNGNRR
+4852 NEPSTNGSRR

-4867 GNTSQASKSNTN
+4867 GNTAQASKSNTN

-4887 MGGGIMYGA
+4887 MGGGIMYGM

-4928 IGESVVGAGQFRWQ
+4928 IDECAVGAGQLRWQ

-4950 GNWVLAY
+4950 GNWILAY

-4966 IILKNSVPTVM
+4966 IVLKNSSPAVM

-5003 VYTDNIGDNTN
+5003 VYTDAVGDNTN

-5027 ALLDEVDLEPTDR
+5027 ALLEEVDLEPTDR

-5047 YRMNE
+5047 YQLSEPNL
-5052 TNSPWMTDTN
+5052 PWMTDTN

-5068 ASDGGAPPDG
+5068 ASDGGEPPDG
-5078 EGNSQS
+5078 EGNSRS

-5092 PDGSRFITT
+5092 PDGSHFVTT
-5101 NRFWAG
+5101 NKFPAG

-5147 MQVASDLSVFE
+5147 MWVASDMSVFE

-5168 LSGQDNRVKLMRQ
+5168 LSGQGNQVKLLRQ
-5181 RWGETAIVGTN
+5181 RWGEAAIVGTN

-5206 KTGVVVSAEGAVI
+5206 RTGVVVNAEGAVI
-5219 SNCTVV
+5219 SNCTLV

-5244 NILVA
+5244 SILVA

-5258 VWEDGG
+5258 AWEDGG
-5264 LISDWNNLR
+5264 LISDWNNLQ
-5273 ANGASTWVGIRNGRW
+5273 AKGASTWVGTRNGRW

-5314 STGDFHLN
+5314 LTGDFHLN
-5322 SLGGRWSPYLN
+5322 SLGGRWSLSLN

-5353 PAGEPPPN
+5353 PAGEPAPS
-5361 GDRRNL
+5361 GGRRNL
-5367 GAYGGTSQASKSRP
+5367 GAFGGTSQASKSRP

-5407 GNAGGKYVTLSY
+5407 GNADGKYVTLSY

-5430 GVLATDESFVWNT
+5430 VLATDESFVWNT

-5456 VAEDGSP
+5456 VAEDGSS
-5463 AADTNNLAFPLRNN
+5463 AAHTNNLAFPLRNH

-5486 NGVGDIYCSAT
+5486 NGEGDIYCSAT

-5523 EGGDQVYVDTG
+5523 EGGDRVYVDTG

-5561 TNDAYGTR
+5561 TNHAYGTR

-5574 SAGYPAVAL
+5574 SAGYPAVGF
-5583 DVKASRI
+5583 DVKASQI

-5603 ILLESNRNVTV
+5603 ILLESNRNTTV
-5614 RGVVLRDSAT
+5614 RGVVVRDATT
-5624 AGIAVEGAQNTQIRN
+5624 AGIAVEGAQNTLIRN

-5670 GIRMVDTRADTMQN
+5670 GIRLANTRADAMQN

-5714 YDFNRTGSGF
+5714 YDFSRTGSGF

-5734 WQLNMDRD
+5734 WQLSMNRD
-5742 FRSAI
+5742 FRSAL

-5771 WTAGGWTMADTN
+5771 WTASGWTMADTN

-5788 DHGNPHQDYS
+5788 DHGNPNHDYS

-5812 YGNTVQASKGST
+5812 YGNTVQASQGST

-5834 DGENIFQDDS
+5834 NGENIFQDDS

-5851 AHLVDSNEWVRVMF
+5851 THLVDSNEWVQVMF

-5883 LPAYEEYFVFSA
+5883 LPAYQEYYVFAA

-5909 GVDDPSLWADNAANF
+5909 GVNDPSLWAANAANF
-5924 TIRWGLLRILTSPRP
+5924 NIRWGLLRILSSPQP
-5939 VSGLMRFDW
+5939 VSGLMRFNW

-5960 YSDDYGKNW
+5960 YSDDYGKTWN
-5969 KAWEPKYN
+5969 AWEAKYN

-6000 EDRTSYLLRSRWYRI
+6000 EDRTSYLRRSRWYRI
-6015 VEITE
+6015 WELPQ